1 MDFFRQ
7 SIHFNNFG
15 NLDMVKNINYTDE
28 VLDLNTNGG
37 MIHSTLKC
45 KVPLFG
51 QAWFDSRSLTN
62 ILSMM

>member
-1 MDFFRQ
+1 
-7 SIHFNNFG
+7 
-15 NLDMVKNINYTDE
+15 MVQNINYTDE
-28 VLDLNTNGG
+28 VLDLNTHGG

-62 ILSMM
+62 ILSMMEMVEKYCITFISQRGCI